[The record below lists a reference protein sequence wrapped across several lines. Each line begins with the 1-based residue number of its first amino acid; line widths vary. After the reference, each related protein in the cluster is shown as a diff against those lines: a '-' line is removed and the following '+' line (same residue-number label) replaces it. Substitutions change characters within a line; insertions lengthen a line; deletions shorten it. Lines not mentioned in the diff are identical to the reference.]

1 MQHSLLLSTGEF
13 AQMCNVS
20 RELLVHYDKI
30 GLLKPKEVR
39 GNGYR
44 YYSLKQLYLF
54 DVVRFFMDAG
64 MSTKEIKEYLDNHT
78 TQLFLDSIQAS
89 IDRMGQQRDILDAR
103 IGMMEK
109 MRYLTQRA
117 VTFPKEQPRT
127 SRAASNASRRAT
139 TRSCCTR
146 AARAR
151 WRARTRSCW
160 PTWSARASGC
170 GGRCTS
176 WT

>member
-1 MQHSLLLSTGEF
+1 MQHPLLLSTGEF

-64 MSTKEIKEYLDNHT
+64 MSTKEIKVTWT
-78 TQLFLDSIQAS
+78 T
-89 IDRMGQQRDILDAR
+89 AR
-103 IGMMEK
+103 PNCSW
-109 MRYLTQRA
+109 T
-117 VTFPKEQPRT
+117 
-127 SRAASNASRRAT
+127 ASRRAST
-139 TRSCCTR
+139 AWGS
-146 AARAR
+146 
-151 WRARTRSCW
+151 
-160 PTWSARASGC
+160 SA
-170 GGRCTS
+170 TS
-176 WT
+176 WTPASA